1 MVALRTSV
9 PSAKHQYPRVEVKKR
24 EIMAEENQMNR
35 GPVESAQAVV
45 IGEQNTRERNRPS
58 VGDQTRKLESG
69 ETQRPMKKLTPA
81 ARVTGAAV
89 LDDARERL
97 RTLKADTDDYVRK
110 NPAKAVFTCTWHR
123 VCSWIYAWPLIEV
136 YTGRS
141 VAAGDCISSGA

>member
-110 NPAKAVFTCTWHR
+110 NPAKAVFTALGIAFVLGFMR
-123 VCSWIYAWPLIEV
+123 
-136 YTGRS
+136 GR
-141 VAAGDCISSGA
+141 